1 MDRKQKTMK
10 QIDEMLNKW
19 IHNDVV
25 RKQLKELIIKEV
37 NYKLNLLQKSNN
49 EKV

>member
-1 MDRKQKTMK
+1 MK

-25 RKQLKELIIKEV
+25 RKQLRDLIIKAIK
-37 NYKLNLLQKSNN
+37 NH

>member
-1 MDRKQKTMK
+1 MK

-19 IHNDVV
+19 IHNNVV
-25 RKQLKELIIKEV
+25 RKRLRELIIKAIK
-37 NYKLNLLQKSNN
+37 NH

>member
-1 MDRKQKTMK
+1 MK

-19 IHNDVV
+19 IHNDTI
-25 RKQLKELIIKEV
+25 RKQLRKLIIKAIK
-37 NYKLNLLQKSNN
+37 YN